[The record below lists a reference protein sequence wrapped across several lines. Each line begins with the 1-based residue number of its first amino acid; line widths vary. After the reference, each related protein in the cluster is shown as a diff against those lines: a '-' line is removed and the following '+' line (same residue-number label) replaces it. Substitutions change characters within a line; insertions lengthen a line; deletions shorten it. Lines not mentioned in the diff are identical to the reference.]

1 MRTSVSSSRP
11 EVAVNLALSWDGRV
25 LGLNRLAPDISPR
38 AAQRRMEI
46 RANGDAL
53 LGDRTMLERE
63 TMDLGW
69 PDEDLRAARVN
80 RGERPCPIRVVVTNS
95 GRLLPVLPFLDGELC
110 PVVVFFSTERMPIE
124 TREALAARARVYCTD
139 GPVVDLRAML
149 RTLWDTWAVRR
160 LVCEGGPTLFRALL
174 EEELVDEL
182 NVTFCPRI
190 FGGQNAPTL
199 TGCVGE
205 FLQTTRE
212 FRLEASE
219 VIDAECF
226 LRYRARVR

>member
-1 MRTSVSSSRP
+1 MNPQAFQRP
-11 EVAVNLALSWDGRV
+11 EVAVNFALTWDGRV
-25 LGLNRLAPDISPR
+25 STRNWTSSDFSSPR
-38 AAQRRMEI
+38 DKHRMLEI
-46 RANGDAL
+46 RASGDAVL
-53 LGDRTMLERE
+53 VGRATLEKEDTRLGLPDPALRT
-63 TMDLGW
+63 
-69 PDEDLRAARVN
+69 LRVQQGKPAYPLRVL
-80 RGERPCPIRVVVTNS
+80 VSNS
-95 GRLLPVLPFLDGELC
+95 GRFNPELSIFETGVS
-110 PVVVFFSTERMPIE
+110 PVVVFATRRMPAE
-124 TREALAARARVYCTD
+124 TRTALSGKAKLELADAE
-139 GPVVDLRAML
+139 VVDLRAML